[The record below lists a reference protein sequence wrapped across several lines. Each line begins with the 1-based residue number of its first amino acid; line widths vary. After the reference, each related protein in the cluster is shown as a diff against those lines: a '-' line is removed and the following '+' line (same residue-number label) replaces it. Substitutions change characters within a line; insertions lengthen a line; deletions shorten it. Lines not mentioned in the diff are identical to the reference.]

1 MIYVL
6 GGTSKT
12 TMIDTVLNYKVVG
25 GTSAPSSPVG
35 NTIWINTSNAITFYT
50 FQPLTPSNPQEGW
63 VWINVAPSYSPV
75 AFNALKENRIQL
87 YPISAKQYISGA
99 WVNKTAKTYQ
109 SGTWKDWVIYL
120 YNTGDKCESVHGG
133 WTTSTR
139 WHATNAKTPY
149 ITYNEDTMLV
159 GVTGSGK
166 NFQSGILETVDGV
179 DLTNYS
185 KLTFVV
191 TKTEASQAFDDGWV
205 RVYIGTTANLSGN
218 VTANVEK
225 YIDRP
230 GTYTLDISSLSGV
243 HDIIVKVVCAGNTSS
258 YTRVTFSQIYLSN

>member
-6 GGTSKT
+6 GGGSGTQ
-12 TMIDTVLNYKVVG
+12 LNYKVVG
-25 GTSAPSSPVG
+25 GTSAPSNPVG

-99 WVNKTAKTYQ
+99 WVSKTAKTYQ
-109 SGTWKDWVIYL
+109 SGAWKDWVIYL
-120 YNTGDKCESVHGG
+120 YNTGDTCESIHGG

-139 WHATNAKTPY
+139 WYQTNAKTPVIRY
-149 ITYNEDTMLV
+149 HDDAIEAY
-159 GVTGSGK
+159 VTGSGA
-166 NFQSGILETVDGV
+166 NFQSGILETVNGV
-179 DLTNYS
+179 DITNYS

-191 TKTEASQAFDDGWV
+191 KSVATSGGTLGDGWARLALGV
-205 RVYIGTTANLSGN
+205 TPNLTGT
-218 VTANVEK
+218 VTAAVEQD
-225 YIDRP
+225 ITAQ
-230 GTYTLDISSLSGV
+230 GTYTLDISSLKGV
-243 HDIIVKVVCAGNTSS
+243 HDIIVKVQSTGANGIWTQIII
-258 YTRVTFSQIYLSN
+258 SQIYLSN